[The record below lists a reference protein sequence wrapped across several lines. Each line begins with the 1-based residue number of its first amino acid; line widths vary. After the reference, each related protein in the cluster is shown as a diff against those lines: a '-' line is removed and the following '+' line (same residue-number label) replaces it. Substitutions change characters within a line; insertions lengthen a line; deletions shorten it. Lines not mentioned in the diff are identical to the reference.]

1 MWARLLPALLVAA
14 RVAPVFCGDDEKE
27 SEGGTPIYD
36 IAHHTWG
43 YQEDSKKDATFL
55 LAFVVLVVVS
65 LLVSWVVSHRWK
77 VEVFPEA
84 CVILTVGLAA
94 GFACKFT
101 FAETHRGFF
110 SRPLLGFDNALFFL
124 GLLPPI
130 IFYSGYELHPRWL
143 FGLFWQIM
151 GFAFKNKI
159 TTTPAVSTIGKAL
172 ANLDGTGRCL
182 SGRISPVDTLIDYF
196 PKIALHHSKRNVS
209 RESFGRFLGDVAL
222 GTGRL
227 PEQIRLLLDQAYTDK
242 LKLLIEPAGYD
253 RFFKHFEKSI
263 KGSYRFL
270 GICIVIAALILAHAI
285 RTSFSD

>member
-1 MWARLLPALLVAA
+1 MVRFVGKQLLMEGRFHADPHPGNVFLTDDNRIAIIDWGMVGQVDVRMMEYILRIMLNINLNDGLGVAITWMEMGNPTKQANKSKFISDCQRFVPTIAAADLEQLNFGVAL
-14 RVAPVFCGDDEKE
+14 
-27 SEGGTPIYD
+27 S
-36 IAHHTWG
+36 
-43 YQEDSKKDATFL
+43 
-55 LAFVVLVVVS
+55 
-65 LLVSWVVSHRWK
+65 
-77 VEVFPEA
+77 
-84 CVILTVGLAA
+84 
-94 GFACKFT
+94 
-101 FAETHRGFF
+101 
-110 SRPLLGFDNALFFL
+110 
-124 GLLPPI
+124 
-130 IFYSGYELHPRWL
+130 
-143 FGLFWQIM
+143 QIM